1 MLLRGGGQID
11 DGGDALHRLSPHRGL
26 VSGARVDRAPQID
39 RAAFD
44 GDLHHACT
52 APDDPEAC
60 GRNFLGDYIAVASTN
75 GKAQALWT
83 GNGAQGM
90 DVFSGRA
97 TFGP

>member
-1 MLLRGGGQID
+1 MVDATAVKSSSEEQLFPWMSSAP
-11 DGGDALHRLSPHRGL
+11 DG
-26 VSGARVDRAPQID
+26 RVDIVFYD
-39 RAAFD
+39 RSCDPA
-44 GDLHHACT
+44 GD

-60 GRNFLGDYIAVASTN
+60 GRNVLGDYIAVASTD

-83 GNGAQGM
+83 GNGGQGM

>member
-1 MLLRGGGQID
+1 MARLASTTD
-11 DGGDALHRLSPHRGL
+11 DGASWGYTTLLPTG
-26 VSGARVDRAPQID
+26 
-39 RAAFD
+39 FD

-83 GNGAQGM
+83 GNGAHGM